1 MGSQTAGITLPS
13 IGLNASQASNAA
25 DIGALGDLDK
35 PGFLA
40 SALGVVGKYAGPLVS
55 LAGGVQSIFQAQKL
69 QDEYV
74 SQMRAVE
81 DLTQKA
87 IRQIST
93 NQLAG
98 LQLPLES
105 YRLGAQEN
113 ISAQQQ
119 MLSALQESD
128 PRALAA
134 GVGKISTAGTQASE
148 EKRRDMEKD
157 IFDLQKATAD
167 QQTVIDQSISD
178 IYLKGATGAAKAASE
193 SERQKT
199 AAVEGAIKSVGD
211 VATGIYEQSD
221 LYKETGVGDK
231 VNQALDSGLISEEQA
246 GPLMAHLVDGGTV
259 EPFLEKNK

>member
-13 IGLNASQASNAA
+13 ISLNASQASNAA
-25 DIGALGDLDK
+25 EIGALGDLDK
-35 PGFLA
+35 PGFLG

-55 LAGGVQSIFQAQKL
+55 LAGGVQSVIQAKNL
-69 QDEYV
+69 QDEYI
-74 SQMRAVE
+74 SQMRTVE

-113 ISAQQQ
+113 VAAQQQ

-134 GVGKISTAGTQASE
+134 GVGKLSAAGTQVSE
-148 EKRRDMEKD
+148 EQRRDMEKD
-157 IFDLQKATAD
+157 VFDLQKATAD
-167 QQTVIDQSISD
+167 QQTVIDQSLSD
-178 IYLKGATGAAKAASE
+178 IYLKGASGAAKAAAE
-193 SERQKT
+193 SERQKI
-199 AAVEGAIKSVGD
+199 AATEGIIKSVGD

-221 LYKETGVGDK
+221 LYQETGLGDK
-231 VNQALDSGLISEEQA
+231 VNQALDSGLIEEKQA

-259 EPFLEKNK
+259 ESFLEKNK